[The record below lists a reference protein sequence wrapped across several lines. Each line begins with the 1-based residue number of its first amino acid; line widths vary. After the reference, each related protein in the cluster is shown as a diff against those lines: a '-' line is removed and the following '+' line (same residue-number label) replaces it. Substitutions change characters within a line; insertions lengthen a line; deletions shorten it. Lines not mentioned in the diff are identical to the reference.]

1 MGEPIENHG
10 LIGDLGTAALVAM
23 DGSIDFMCFP
33 HFNSP
38 TIFAELI
45 DPGKGGQFRI
55 SPAAAGFRRR
65 QRYLPDTNILL
76 TRFLSPDGV
85 AELSDFMPMRHL
97 GHRHNLVRRVKAV
110 RGEIRLRMVCAPRF
124 DYARAGHAVERDG
137 KSLVF
142 RSRGRDKTIL
152 RLRATV
158 PLRARDGD
166 GHADFTLRS
175 GETASFIL
183 EDAALPGASPAENTD
198 YVSDSFK
205 QTMNYWVAWIGRA
218 AYRGRWREIVDRS
231 ALTLKLMTSL
241 HHGSIVAAPTFGLP
255 ERAGG
260 RRNWDYRFTWIRDA
274 SFTLDALMRLGYREE
289 AGAFMN
295 WISQRVRT
303 GASRGRPLQVMYGLD
318 GAKNLA
324 ERSLLNMRGYQ
335 DSRPVRTGNAA
346 SLQLQLDIYGELLD
360 AVYIYDRENEPISY
374 DLWEH
379 LSGIVDWVA
388 RNWNRP
394 DDGIWEVRG
403 GRRTFLS
410 SRVFCWVA
418 LDRALRLA
426 SRHSF
431 PAPVERW
438 RRERDRIY
446 RQVYERYWD
455 PRLKAFTQYLGA
467 KAVDSSSLLMPLV
480 GFVGAKD
487 PRWLSTLRAIE
498 SSLVEDSLLYR
509 YDPRKAAPDGLG
521 GREGTFSVCSFWYVD
536 CLVRSGDLRQARFI
550 FEKRS
555 ATRTTWV
562 FTPSSCGPFG
572 EHLGIPPGLVP
583 HRPDQRGLRAR
594 REPERRR
601 PPVTEAAGG
610 FTVLSPRLI
619 RFFP

>member
-33 HFNSP
+33 HFDSP

-45 DPGKGGQFRI
+45 DPGKGGHFKI
-55 SPAAAGFRRR
+55 SPAASGFKRR

-76 TRFLSPDGV
+76 TRFLSADGV

-97 GHRHNLVRRVKAV
+97 GHRHDLVRRVKAV
-110 RGEIRLRMVCAPRF
+110 RGEIRLRMFCAPRF
-124 DYARAGHAVERDG
+124 DYARAGHSVERDG

-142 RSRGRDKTIL
+142 RSRGRDRTAV
-152 RLRATV
+152 RLRGTV
-158 PLRARDGD
+158 PLRVREGAA
-166 GHADFTLRS
+166 HADFILRS

-183 EDAALPGASPAENTD
+183 EDATLPGASPAENPD
-198 YVSDSFK
+198 YVPDAFK
-205 QTMNYWVAWIGRA
+205 QTMNYWVGWIGRA

-241 HHGSIVAAPTFGLP
+241 HHGSIAAAPTFGLP

-303 GASRGRPLQVMYGLD
+303 GGSRGRPLQVMYGLD
-318 GAKNLA
+318 GRKDLP
-324 ERSLLNMRGYQ
+324 ERSLINMSGYQ

-346 SLQLQLDIYGELLD
+346 SLQLQLDIYGELMD

-374 DLWEH
+374 DLWQH

-388 RNWNRP
+388 GNWNRP

-403 GRRTFLS
+403 GRRTFLT

-446 RQVYERYWD
+446 RLVYERYWD

-467 KAVDSSSLLMPLV
+467 KTVDSSSLLMPLV
-480 GFVGAKD
+480 GFVGSKD

-509 YDPRKAAPDGLG
+509 YDPAKAAPDGMG
-521 GREGTFSVCSFWYVD
+521 GREGTFSVCSFWYVE
-536 CLVRSGDLRQARFI
+536 CLARSGDLRKARFI
-550 FEKRS
+550 FEK
-555 ATRTTWV
+555 ALGYANHLGLYAEQLG
-562 FTPSSCGPFG
+562 PSG
-572 EHLGIPPGLVP
+572 EHLGNFPQALSHIALINAAWTLDELLTP
-583 HRPDQRGLRAR
+583 QTRAS
-594 REPERRR
+594 
-601 PPVTEAAGG
+601 V
-610 FTVLSPRLI
+610 
-619 RFFP
+619 